1 MPTTKL
7 LSLIMVLSAGMSEA
21 FAQSF
26 ADCPGQ
32 EVGAIPGLGKVSAYY
47 SQCTSTD
54 QATGDE
60 YHWALVINADSGN
73 IEISRQLPG
82 GLVPSPTN
90 AVSIGVQDPLKFGV
104 SDMGDDYSGSCNEVS
119 STTPGAPQMDGNT
132 YCGWTESVT
141 GRKILL
147 KGTLTKGSFSGSA
160 IRTTDTDGDGDPDGS
175 DPTPNG
181 PVAVPTTPLWVI
193 LMFVPLLGV
202 WLSRRYSGR
211 H

>member
-1 MPTTKL
+1 MRTTKFIAL
-7 LSLIMVLSAGMSEA
+7 LVFLSAGMGEA
-21 FAQSF
+21 IAQSF

-47 SQCTSTD
+47 SECSSID
-54 QATGDE
+54 QASGDE

-73 IEISRQLPG
+73 IEISRELPG

-104 SDMGDDYSGSCNEVS
+104 RDMGNDYSGSCNEVA
-119 STTPGAPQMDGNT
+119 STATGTPQMDGNT
-132 YCGWTESVT
+132 YCGWAESVI

-147 KGTLTKGSFSGSA
+147 KGTLTKGTFSDSA

-193 LMFVPLLGV
+193 LTFVPLLGF
-202 WLSRRYSGR
+202 WLSRRYPR
-211 H
+211 RY